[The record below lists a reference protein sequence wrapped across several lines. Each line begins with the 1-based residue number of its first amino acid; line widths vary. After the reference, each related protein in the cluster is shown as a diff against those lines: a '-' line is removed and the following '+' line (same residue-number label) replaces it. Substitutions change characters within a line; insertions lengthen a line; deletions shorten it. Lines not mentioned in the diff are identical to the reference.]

1 VANIF
6 KITDKKF
13 DQVVESIDDLSLF
26 GKIQSRFKYDYIHF
40 YVKDL
45 DNNILQQKVIP
56 QDEIEIVDGR
66 AIDFNP
72 GQDLRDC
79 GYDDGMY
86 KVCYYFVREVA
97 GGPDG
102 SRYPYYYLKA
112 DATPKWGTP
121 KQGVRNGEVYF
132 YYTDSDDSR
141 EIPLKQVA
149 NKYSLVEL
157 SDDKTEVA
165 VDIQNIA
172 QWDYQNRLHGITR
185 RKRYP
190 RWQDTNA
197 AGGNVD
203 GSNALKYPAAHW
215 KRDKN
220 DPYVLELIPQYDQ
233 DPGFDPEVEGIQVYI
248 DDVFTFQYEYD
259 IDDESPEVNDPNLPP
274 EVLAQIQQSQQSSQ
288 PLKKQVAFN
297 HHYRAKIV
305 ELIDFNKIRV
315 DRSFEDYESVIRGE
329 IQNAIEN
336 EGGVFT
342 YYYPQGSRA
351 ERRPDQNRTIE
362 FQGDLN
368 TLNAS
373 QFKQVADYDRVL
385 RPIVSTGEIVRGD
398 REGEEVA
405 RMRGNS
411 WGMYIP
417 NVDVDSLN
425 LYMVVN
431 DEYYQVMNIS
441 EGYGKD
447 GLITSY
453 EAQFGMS
460 APNFWQSGL
469 GPVNP
474 GACKRYFK
482 LAQPL
487 SANVSEL
494 DLVYFVEEMVRP
506 VEEVVNLIPFEE
518 EDLDLQFLRI
528 PNLNS
533 KDNPVRARKT
543 NFKNFQELNGDNDEM
558 KDRMA
563 SKLFSGSLLDV
574 ELNVPYGRR
583 DQERV
588 DITDY
593 GFNQI
598 VQYGSAEKRIDN
610 FWDKINA
617 IEHYESQS
625 VTWNTVSSSASNLS
639 KYRKLKNSTVNS
651 FDHFENYMYEN
662 SGSYVTSSVGEYYSV
677 AFPKN
682 PTKVN
687 NRYIP
692 MSVSSSDA
700 SSWYTTWKS
709 YAQGFDTLNQ
719 ERIIKNL
726 PAHVTEDS
734 TNKVFL
740 DFFDMIGQQMDE
752 VWVYSRHF
760 TDINERVSMLTEG
773 ISKDITEEVATSLG
787 LKLINGNDMLE
798 LPQYLF
804 GTDATGSAVYAESQ
818 ENITKEIYKRILGSL
833 PYLSRTKGTI
843 RALKGLINCYGIPSS
858 ILRVREY
865 GGPNLPGQRV
875 SYEIKRKFNY
885 ALDFKAG
892 QYVNH
897 TWKRDPSGTYPD
909 TVEFRFRTP
918 YSVGNSGSMAIVQ
931 ANEQW
936 AVHTKDNG
944 LNDAYGNL
952 VFAISGS
959 NNSVS
964 KATIEDFP
972 FYNDDMWSV
981 MLTRASS
988 SGQRLHTDTPE
999 SKIKYELTAKQYDS
1013 TRQVVL
1019 YQASSSVIVDGS
1031 GGNGTSGH
1039 EQNEYWTTSTGLRLG
1054 GWANNKFGSQ
1064 FSGSLMEYRL
1074 WTEVLG
1080 PVPFDN
1086 HVRAPKAYNGNTP
1099 TSSYEA
1105 LVFKLPLNDNVEL
1118 TNSDT
1123 LDDKSNRSLYET
1135 AASTNG
1141 FGGNNFFRSLVDVE
1155 QLKVPNIGP
1164 QRRNATKIR
1173 IEDQQLGGRML
1184 TPETRVAASEFD
1196 LSPLDSNKV
1205 GIYFSPVDVINE
1217 DIMYSLADFDFDDV
1231 VGDPRD
1237 QYELDFRGLEKTQ
1250 RDYWRKYNRANNF
1263 FDYLRILKYYDSG
1276 IFDQIR
1282 TFIPARANATL
1293 GVLVEP
1299 NLLERDKEV
1308 IGHIPQIDNNYFE
1321 NADHFEEGLQIS
1333 NNKSGSDAVAY
1344 RPFGEFYQT
1353 EGTVDANGFGPEGTA
1368 NGSLGIKTLN
1378 VLGEYDPRGPFGNTY
1393 VTASITFGGTITEF
1407 VEATQ
1412 PVIDRARLSEHSQIR
1427 RKFYNTPEDAANDN
1441 PFSSSFHPSEFESMA
1456 KDSSLFRVYYKP
1468 VTLTKKNTI
1477 DGKDPVEIIITSPTV
1492 LISQEPGESPLIVE

>member
-1 VANIF
+1 MSQKFTISE
-6 KITDKKF
+6 KKLN
-13 DQVVESIDDLSLF
+13 QVIDSQDDISLF
-26 GKIQSRFKYDYIHF
+26 GKVNSRFKYEYIHV
-40 YVKDL
+40 YIKDM
-45 DNNILQQKVIP
+45 DDNILQEKVIP
-56 QDEIEIVDGR
+56 SNELEITDDRV
-66 AIDFNP
+66 IDFNP
-72 GQDLRDC
+72 GEDLREF
-79 GYDDGMY
+79 GYREGLY
-86 KVCYYFVREVA
+86 KVCYYFLGEVA

-102 SRYPYYYLKA
+102 SRYPYYYLKG
-112 DATPKWGTP
+112 DNYPKWGKP
-121 KQGVRNGEVYF
+121 KQRVKSNGEIHY
-132 YYTDSDDSR
+132 YYTNA
-141 EIPLKQVA
+141 EGNIQFPLKQVA
-149 NKYSLVEL
+149 NKYVLTEMSADRVEV
-157 SDDKTEVA
+157 S
-165 VDIQNIA
+165 VDIQNIS
-172 QWDYQNRLHGITR
+172 QWDYQDRLHRITR

-197 AGGNVD
+197 R
-203 GSNALKYPAAHW
+203 GSNVSGGPRAPSTLYPAAHW
-215 KRDKN
+215 KRDPS
-220 DPYVLELIPQYDQ
+220 DPYVLELIPQYDN
-233 DPGFDPEVEGIQVYI
+233 DPGFDPEVEG
-248 DDVFTFQYEYD
+248 
-259 IDDESPEVNDPNLPP
+259 
-274 EVLAQIQQSQQSSQ
+274 
-288 PLKKQVAFN
+288 
-297 HHYRAKIV
+297 V
-305 ELIDFNKIRV
+305 ELAIDNVYRFEGPPPNDVEDDFDPTQFSAESGYQASLGDRFRHRYVGTIIELLDYNRVRV
-315 DRSFEDYESVIRGE
+315 DKSFEDYEVEIRAN
-329 IQNAIEN
+329 IQDAIEN
-336 EGGVFT
+336 QNGVFT
-342 YYYPQGSRA
+342 YIDPQGSAA
-351 ERRPDQNRTIE
+351 ERRPNQRRSIE
-362 FQGDLN
+362 LVGDIE

-373 QFKQVADYDRVL
+373 QFIQTDDYDRVL
-385 RPIVSTGEIVRGD
+385 RPEPSTGNIVRGTAQ
-398 REGEEVA
+398 GTEVR

-411 WGMYIP
+411 WSMHIP
-417 NVDVDSLN
+417 ITEMDNLN

-431 DEYYQVMNIS
+431 NEYYQVLNMS
-441 EGYGKD
+441 EGYGVD

-453 EAQFGMS
+453 ENANGNA
-460 APNFWQSGL
+460 APGFWKGGV

-487 SANVSEL
+487 SSDISEF
-494 DLVYFVEEMVRP
+494 DLVYFVEEKVRP
-506 VEEVVNLIPFEE
+506 VEEVVSLIPFEE
-518 EDLDLQFLRI
+518 DDLDMTFLRI

-533 KDNPVRARKT
+533 TDNPVRARRT
-543 NFKNFQELNGDNDEM
+543 NFKNFDQLNGDNNEV
-558 KDRMA
+558 KDNLANR
-563 SKLFSGSLLDV
+563 LFSGSLLDT
-574 ELNVPYGRR
+574 ELNIPYGRR
-583 DQERV
+583 DQENV

-593 GFNQI
+593 GFGQI
-598 VQYGSAEKRIDN
+598 VQYGSAEKRISN
-610 FWDKINA
+610 FWDKISS

-625 VTWNTVSSSASNLS
+625 VLWGAVSSSTSNTE
-639 KYRKLKNSTVNS
+639 KYRKLKNGAVNS
-651 FDHFENYMYEN
+651 FDHFENYMYET
-662 SGSYVTSSVGEYYSV
+662 SGSYITSSIGEFYSV
-677 AFPKN
+677 AYPKN

-692 MSVSSSDA
+692 MSISSSDA
-700 SSWYTTWKS
+700 TTWYSTWSS
-709 YAQGFDTLNQ
+709 YASGYDTLNE
-719 ERIIKNL
+719 ERLIKNL
-726 PAHVTEDS
+726 PAHITEDS
-734 TNKVFL
+734 TNKVFM
-740 DFFDMIGQQMDE
+740 DFMDMIAQQLDE

-760 TDINERVSMLTEG
+760 TDINERASMLSEG
-773 ISKDITEEVATSLG
+773 ISKDITEDVAKGLG

-843 RALKGLINCYGIPSS
+843 RGLKGLINCYGIPSS

-988 SGQRLHTDTPE
+988 SGQRLHTDSPD

-1019 YQASSSVIVDGS
+1019 YQASSSVICDGS
-1031 GGNGTSGH
+1031 GGNGTSGY
-1039 EQNEYWTTSTGLRLG
+1039 EQNEYWTTSTGARLG
-1054 GWANNKFGSQ
+1054 GWANNKFGTQ

-1135 AASTNG
+1135 AGSTNG

-1173 IEDQQLGGRML
+1173 IEDQQLGGKLL

-1196 LSPLDSNKV
+1196 TAPLDSNKL

-1237 QYELDFRGLEKTQ
+1237 QYELDFRGMEKTQ
-1250 RDYWRKYNRANNF
+1250 RDYWRKYSSANNF

-1282 TFIPARANATL
+1282 SFIPARANATL

-1308 IGHIPQIDNNYFE
+1308 IGHEPEVDNNYFE
-1321 NADHFEEGLQIS
+1321 NANPFQEGLQIS
-1333 NNKSGSDAVAY
+1333 NNKSGSDAVAIK
-1344 RPFGEFYQT
+1344 PTGEYIHS
-1353 EGTVDANGFGPEGTA
+1353 EGTVNATGYGPEAGA
-1368 NGSLGIKTLN
+1368 NGSLGINTLN
-1378 VLGEYDPRGPFGNTY
+1378 VLDQLDPKGPFGSTY
-1393 VTASITFGGTITEF
+1393 ASASITFGGTITEF

-1412 PVIDRARLSEHSQIR
+1412 PVIDSARLSEHYQIK
-1427 RKFYNTPEDAANDN
+1427 RKFYNTKEDAANDN
-1441 PFSSSFHPSEFESMA
+1441 PSSSSFHPSEYESMA

-1468 VTLTKKNTI
+1468 ITLTKNNTI
-1477 DGKDPVEIIITSPTV
+1477 DGKEPVEITLTSPTV